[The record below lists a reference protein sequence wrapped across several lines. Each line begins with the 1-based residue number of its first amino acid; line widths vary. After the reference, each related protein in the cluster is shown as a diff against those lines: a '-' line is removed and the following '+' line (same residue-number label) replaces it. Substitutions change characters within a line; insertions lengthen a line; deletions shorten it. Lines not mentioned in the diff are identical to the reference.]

1 MSYYDADSNMILR
14 TILRNNYLQYKYVK
28 LTKHIKQEPVS
39 HIALFDNGVDY
50 FPADE
55 SETYV

>member
-1 MSYYDADSNMILR
+1 MHHFFENHGIHILA
-14 TILRNNYLQYKYVK
+14 
-28 LTKHIKQEPVS
+28 KHIKQEPVS